1 MRWVYLGLREVVFWL
16 KGRPLVFLVS
26 LGITSV
32 YMPAFLYQAAL
43 KIKDLPGA
51 GDLLAIN
58 AVLGSLST
66 AVFVAALAASFV
78 QEEKISGVW
87 EYFVAYTPDTA
98 GKILAAKLLA
108 ASLVSALFAVP
119 YIAAVGIIF
128 YLAGVPLGSSFLL
141 LLPTALFAA
150 VSFSLA
156 VLLATLVLES
166 KYASVL
172 NLVVILAVVSAP
184 GILASE
190 SPTSFN
196 VVAVVNL
203 ISLAVLAASMAAFV
217 ALKDKIIELSLR

>member
-32 YMPAFLYQAAL
+32 YMPAFLYQVAL
-43 KIKDLPGA
+43 KMKDLPSA

-58 AVLGSLST
+58 AILGSLST

-78 QEEKISGVW
+78 QEEKTSGVW

-128 YLAGVPLGSSFLL
+128 YLAGVPPGSSFF

-196 VVAVVNL
+196 VVAVVIL
-203 ISLAVLAASMAAFV
+203 TSLAVLAASMAAFV